1 MRTYE
6 ITSYTYWDKTLVLR
20 ADTDPIHYILIDDKV
35 TKIQIVMNEKYYIF
49 CYDKLEGKLLFH
61 IKEPFDT
68 MPVIPAISINNS
80 VFTIVYAMVHYPKR
94 VNNDCAKIS
103 DSYIKTTDDN
113 LKKILRGCMNNII
126 EGLIDTTANNDEIDY
141 ILHKVYMQ
149 RAKLS
154 LYK

>member
-20 ADTDPIHYILIDDKV
+20 TDTDPIHYILIDDKA
-35 TKIQIVMNEKYYIF
+35 TKIQIAMNEKYYILY
-49 CYDKLEGKLLFH
+49 YDKLEGTLLCH

-68 MPVIPAISINNS
+68 MPVIPAISINNI
-80 VFTIVYAMVHYPKR
+80 VFAIVYSMVHYPNR
-94 VNNDCAKIS
+94 VGDDCVEIS
-103 DSYIKTTDDN
+103 NLYIKTTDDN
-113 LKKILRGCMNNII
+113 RKKILMEYMNNII
-126 EGLIDTTANNDEIDY
+126 KRLIDTTANNDEIDY
-141 ILHKVYMQ
+141 ILHKIYMQ

>member
-1 MRTYE
+1 MLIRGE
-6 ITSYTYWDKTLVLR
+6 VEHIKIM
-20 ADTDPIHYILIDDKV
+20 AGGNTDPIHYILIDNKT

-49 CYDKLEGKLLFH
+49 CSDKLEGKLLCH

-80 VFTIVYAMVHYPKR
+80 VFTIVYAMVHYPR
-94 VNNDCAKIS
+94 SVSDDCAAIS